1 MKKYTEFL
9 SEGFLSWISSML
21 KSLFSDNTSEETKSY
36 ANDSLKQI
44 KYINSELIEPTEDI
58 ISEKDPMKF
67 LNLFS
72 KYKTE
77 LLNKKIITSEE
88 GIKWELLLLSIK
100 IRIASDNKD
109 TKTVKKLKTVF
120 DKLTKKPEVKKIT
133 KEILQKLNKK

>member
-9 SEGFLSWISSML
+9 SECFLSWINSML

-36 ANDSLKQI
+36 TNNSLKQI
-44 KYINSELIEPTEDI
+44 KSINGELIGPTEDI
-58 ISEKDPMKF
+58 ISEKDPMKI

-72 KYKTE
+72 KYKNE

-109 TKTVKKLKTVF
+109 TKTFKKLKTVF
-120 DKLTKKPEVKKIT
+120 DKLIK
-133 KEILQKLNKK
+133 N